1 MRQAQQSFRQ
11 RARDMLTMFF
21 TRDKK
26 KLISYFE
33 KQKQYFRNASVRE
46 LQAGNAPFQWV
57 AKSLVVSP
65 ELNLSY
71 VNGYLSEPDFIQ
83 LDVKKDLRGG

>member
-1 MRQAQQSFRQ
+1 MELSAASTRQAY
-11 RARDMLTMFF
+11 DVF
-21 TRDKK
+21 TQDKK

-33 KQKQYFRNASVRE
+33 SEKQYFRNASVKE
-46 LQAGNAPFQWV
+46 LQAGNAPFEWV
-57 AKSLVVSP
+57 AKSFVVSP

-83 LDVKKDLRGG
+83 LNVKKDLKGVK